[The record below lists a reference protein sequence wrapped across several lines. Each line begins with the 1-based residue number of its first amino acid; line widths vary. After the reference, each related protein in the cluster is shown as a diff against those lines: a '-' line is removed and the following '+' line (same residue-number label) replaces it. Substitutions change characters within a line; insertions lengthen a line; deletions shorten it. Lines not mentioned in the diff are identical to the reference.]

1 MIVYTQ
7 EKKAWEWGKEYTF
20 YASMM
25 FEFFTNIILLSLKL
39 NIKMIKYDCY
49 FLFKIF

>member
-20 YASMM
+20 YTSMM
-25 FEFFTNIILLSLKL
+25 FEFFKYYTLV
-39 NIKMIKYDCY
+39 IKVEH
-49 FLFKIF
+49 